1 MMDVPLVIIE
11 EIYNLL
17 CLHDE
22 SPKMGKELFIDWYSR
37 GQLYKYVA
45 ECKTVNF
52 HCKAPFF
59 CYVTGD
65 SEKAVEL
72 NRILSDMSARFT
84 KILAF
89 W

>member
-22 SPKMGKELFIDWYSR
+22 PPKMGKELFVDWYSR
-37 GQLYKYVA
+37 GQNTYKYVA

-52 HCKAPFF
+52 HCKAPFS
-59 CYVTGD
+59 CYVTGG
-65 SEKAVEL
+65 SKCEEL
-72 NRILSDMSARFT
+72 NKILLDMSIRFT